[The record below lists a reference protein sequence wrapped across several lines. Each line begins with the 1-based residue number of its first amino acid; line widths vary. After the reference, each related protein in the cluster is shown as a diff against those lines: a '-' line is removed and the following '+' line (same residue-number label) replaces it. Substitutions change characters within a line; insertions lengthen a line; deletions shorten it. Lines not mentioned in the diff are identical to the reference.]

1 MDETYDQ
8 MRARH
13 EQELRDWVRRA
24 LEGGASIN
32 SAARRAGI
40 NAGTMWR
47 LVRRFGGEV
56 RDADDVQS

>member
-1 MDETYDQ
+1 MGENYEQ
-8 MRARH
+8 LRARH
-13 EQELRDWVRRA
+13 EQEMRDWVRGA

-32 SAARRAGI
+32 AAARRAGI

-47 LVRRFGGEV
+47 LVRRYGPEV